1 MTQLRFRPSSSLVA
15 GVELAVGVWLLQ
27 SALRD
32 GLREGWSR
40 FLVFILVVSLML
52 VASAAIG
59 LFVALRRH
67 RMTDRPR

>member
-1 MTQLRFRPSSSLVA
+1 VA
-15 GVELAVGVWLLQ
+15 GIELAVGVWLLQ

-32 GLREGWSR
+32 GLRDGWSS

-52 VASAAIG
+52 VASAAIA

-67 RMTDRPR
+67 RMIHKPR